1 MATTIDRISRTFLA
15 SSRNLSPYLKKHLKP
30 TRLCFSNFGSSFPKS
45 SLQRKIVPL
54 LDVDFASSSSIN
66 HIFVHDRRLTKPVRT
81 LRASKDENSIPGAA
95 NVLLKRLFLT
105 FNIIMGMLLLAI
117 SEFFP
122 LIKLNRR
129 LGMYFMMVFGFS
141 CIWCLPGLLV
151 DSLLCVMAGIY
162 RLIHVIIS
170 TFNWPVLRTLLYYS
184 FIALKELLVFYCKL
198 RICGFCLGIF
208 SLVMILSDFK

>member
-15 SSRNLSPYLKKHLKP
+15 SRNQSPYLNKHLKP
-30 TRLCFSNFGSSFPKS
+30 IRLCFSNFGSSFPKS

-54 LDVDFASSSSIN
+54 LDVDFASSSSSIN

-122 LIKLNRR
+122 LIELNRR
-129 LGMYFMMVFGFS
+129 LGMYFMMVFGLS
-141 CIWCLPGLLV
+141 CIWCLV

-184 FIALKELLVFYCKL
+184 FIVLKELLVFYCKL
-198 RICGFCLGIF
+198 RICEFCLGIF